1 MRALIAAGLI
11 LIGGGLLA
19 PRLTF
24 AQSLLR
30 GPESPEWIQTSRGP
44 EYEASVGSAISAKQR
59 SMIDSGFSTF
69 TELVVTYAG
78 DPDEKA
84 LLRLICAV
92 KFDTWEERYEINRFE
107 NETTNHVMTTQLV
120 RDYGIFARECL
131 TIRLPTSV
139 LNAAERADMVLRA
152 TLRVKQA
159 SAEEAQRAKEWL
171 VRQQSGMIQN
181 LFSHMIGELS
191 LTEVINLELRVP
203 TPRAG
208 GG

>member
-1 MRALIAAGLI
+1 MRKWFTYGVLLVAGGFLVPSF
-11 LIGGGLLA
+11 A
-19 PRLTF
+19 F

-30 GPESPEWIQTSRGP
+30 GPETPEWVQTPRGL
-44 EYEASVGSAISAKQR
+44 EYEASVGSAISMKQR

-107 NETTNHVMTTQLV
+107 NETADHIMTTQLV

-139 LNAAERADMVLRA
+139 LNAAERPDAVLRA

-159 SAEEAQRAKEWL
+159 SVEEAQRAKDWL

-191 LTEVINLELRVP
+191 LTEIINLELRVP
-203 TPRAG
+203 SPRAG

>member
-1 MRALIAAGLI
+1 VRALIAAGLI